1 MPCGTRLLART
12 VSAHTMKNFLFLIF
26 LILSPYRLL
35 SQDSFMNFAK
45 SDQHNIEAFFLP
57 QNAQTNLKL
66 FSEADGVVLETL
78 ANRVDQEE
86 FIILEILDNRNG
98 WFKVKTIYY
107 THEATGWVEPYTL
120 QVRVGQLEQY
130 TPFRNK
136 PFNDAS
142 VSDSLLGKYYSTLV
156 EINGDWRKVEVK
168 IDSDRTISG
177 WIFKNTCGNPY
188 TYCN

>member
-1 MPCGTRLLART
+1 MPST
-12 VSAHTMKNFLFLIF
+12 V
-26 LILSPYRLL
+26 
-35 SQDSFMNFAK
+35 
-45 SDQHNIEAFFLP
+45 
-57 QNAQTNLKL
+57 
-66 FSEADGVVLETL
+66 
-78 ANRVDQEE
+78 
-86 FIILEILDNRNG
+86 
-98 WFKVKTIYY
+98 
-107 THEATGWVEPYTL
+107 
-120 QVRVGQLEQY
+120 QVRVGQLEQLTLLLVY
-130 TPFRNK
+130 K